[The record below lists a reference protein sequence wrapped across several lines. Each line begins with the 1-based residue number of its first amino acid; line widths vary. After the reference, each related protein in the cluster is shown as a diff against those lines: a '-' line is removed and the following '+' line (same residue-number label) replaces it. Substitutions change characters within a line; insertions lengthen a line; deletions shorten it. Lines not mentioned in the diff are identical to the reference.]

1 MPNADR
7 SLTLPQNARTLWVHW
22 GRTGGGPRF
31 LAELVGGD
39 LASGG
44 RRDDDTAVSYN
55 PDAEI
60 AARFEALSS
69 TGLLSFPV
77 RTYASA
83 RGVLLGLPRLL
94 WNSVRLRRWIRKNNV
109 TRVVSV
115 MESIYESF
123 ALPFIVPK
131 NVEYVV
137 SIHDGN
143 FHPGEQA
150 ATLLRCAR
158 NLGFRRADRIL
169 TFSDEVAGIIG
180 DQVDLPVTVGSH
192 PPFDLLDAATTA
204 RSLPLPEQG
213 RGRPVVGIFG
223 RLEPYKGIELA
234 LHAAAILR
242 AQGAPEFE
250 LRIVGSGPEERLR
263 ETELGREAVWD
274 SRWIPEDEISEVIDN
289 FDIMLLPYTEASQSG
304 PVTLA
309 LSHAVPCVATPV
321 GAIPGQ
327 VEGFGVVA
335 QDVSARAVAAALG
348 ELLADSSRYQGL
360 SAGAI
365 QRLTDQPDWSD
376 LAALVRTGRT
386 TL

>member
-143 FHPGEQA
+143 FHPGQA

-321 GAIPGQ
+321 GAIPDQ